1 MPTETKHAKTQRS
14 DTQHAK
20 ATLSDAEFIRYSR
33 SLMLGDDGDKRQLR
47 LKNARVLLLG
57 LGGLGCPV
65 ATTLVGAG
73 IGQLTLV
80 DGDKVELSNLPRQS
94 LYQTTDIGKPKAE
107 VAATRLH
114 LHNPHPR
121 LTVLA
126 CRPDDQ
132 QLRQAITACD
142 VLVDCSDNLPT
153 RLQLNR
159 LAREAGKPLF
169 AGAVSGNSAQL
180 YLLSPATA
188 CYQCLVDPDWQ
199 ALQNCRTLGVDPA
212 LVALTAQQLALLLLS
227 FLQAGPSPQADAAQ
241 QNAAVPFGHYA
252 RYQQWSQGQ
261 SAVSGFLWY
270 ALQTN
275 PLCDCCAHATA
286 ANHFTATGV

>member
-1 MPTETKHAKTQRS
+1 MHAKSPQLE
-14 DTQHAK
+14 
-20 ATLSDAEFIRYSR
+20 ATLSDAEFVRYSR
-33 SLMLGDDGDKRQLR
+33 SLMLADDGDRQQLR
-47 LKNARVLLLG
+47 LKQARVLLLG

-73 IGQLTLV
+73 IGQLTII
-80 DGDKVELSNLPRQS
+80 DGDNVELSNLPRQS
-94 LYQTTDIGKPKAE
+94 LYQTGDIGKAKTA
-107 VAATRLH
+107 VAAGRLRQQ
-114 LHNPHPR
+114 NPHPR

-126 CRPDDQ
+126 CRPDDR
-132 QLRQAITACD
+132 QLRQAIADCD

-199 ALQNCRTLGVDPA
+199 TLQNCRTLGVDPA
-212 LVALTAQQLALLLLS
+212 LVALTAQQLALLLLNY
-227 FLQAGPSPQADAAQ
+227 LRADDAGRSL
-241 QNAAVPFGHYA
+241 AVPFGHYG
-252 RYQQWSQGQ
+252 RYQPWHPLN
-261 SAVSGFLWY
+261 SALSGFQWY
-270 ALQTN
+270 PLQAD
-275 PLCDCCAHATA
+275 PHCGCCA
-286 ANHFTATGV
+286 NLPPLLNATGV

>member
-1 MPTETKHAKTQRS
+1 MRAKS
-14 DTQHAK
+14 LHPE

-33 SLMLGDDGDKRQLR
+33 SLMLADDGDRQQLR
-47 LKNARVLLLG
+47 LKHGRVLLLG

-73 IGQLTLV
+73 IGQLTLI
-80 DGDKVELSNLPRQS
+80 DGDNVELSNLPRQS
-94 LYQTTDIGKPKAE
+94 LYQTGDIGKAKTA
-107 VAATRLH
+107 VATGRLRQQ
-114 LHNPHPR
+114 NPHPV
-121 LTVLA
+121 LIELA

-169 AGAVSGNSAQL
+169 AGAVSGTSAQL
-180 YLLSPATA
+180 YLLNSQTA
-188 CYQCLVDPDWQ
+188 CYQCLVDPNWH

-212 LVALTAQQLALLLLS
+212 LVALTAQQLALLVLNYLRADD
-227 FLQAGPSPQADAAQ
+227 AGRAL
-241 QNAAVPFGHYA
+241 AVPFGHYG
-252 RYQQWSQGQ
+252 RYQAWRQGQ
-261 SAVSGFLWY
+261 SGVSGFHWY
-270 ALQTN
+270 ALQPN
-275 PLCDCCAHATA
+275 PLCGCCANITRAD
-286 ANHFTATGV
+286 NFTATGV

>member
-1 MPTETKHAKTQRS
+1 MHAKPLPPETTLS
-14 DTQHAK
+14 ET
-20 ATLSDAEFIRYSR
+20 TLSDAEFIRYSR
-33 SLMLGDDGDKRQLR
+33 SLMLSDDGDRRQLR
-47 LKNARVLLLG
+47 LKHARVLLLG

-65 ATTLVGAG
+65 ATTLAGAG
-73 IGQLTLV
+73 VGQLTLI

-94 LYQTTDIGKPKAE
+94 LYQTADIGKAKAE
-107 VAATRLH
+107 VAAARLR
-114 LHNPHPR
+114 LQNPHPR
-121 LTVLA
+121 LTVLQ

-132 QLRQAITACD
+132 QLRQAIADCD
-142 VLVDCSDNLPT
+142 VLVDCSDNLPA

-169 AGAVSGNSAQL
+169 AGAVSGSSAQL
-180 YLLSPATA
+180 YLLNSQTA
-188 CYQCLVDPDWQ
+188 CYQCLVDPNWQ

-270 ALQTN
+270 ALQPN
-275 PLCDCCAHATA
+275 PLCDCCGQPL
-286 ANHFTATGV
+286 NATGV

>member
-1 MPTETKHAKTQRS
+1 MPTETKLAKTQRS

-20 ATLSDAEFIRYSR
+20 TTLSDAEFIRYSR

-107 VAATRLH
+107 VAAARLH

-212 LVALTAQQLALLLLS
+212 LVALTAQQLALLLLR
-227 FLQAGPSPQADAAQ
+227 FLQAEPVPYADVAPHDTG
-241 QNAAVPFGHYA
+241 VPFGHYA
-252 RYQQWSQGQ
+252 RYQQWGQGQ
-261 SAVSGFLWY
+261 NTVSGFHWY